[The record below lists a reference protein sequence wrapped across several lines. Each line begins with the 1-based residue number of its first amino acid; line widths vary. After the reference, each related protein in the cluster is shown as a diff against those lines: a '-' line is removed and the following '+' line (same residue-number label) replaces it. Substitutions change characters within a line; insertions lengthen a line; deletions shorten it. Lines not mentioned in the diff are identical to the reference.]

1 MLRIAF
7 IAAAALIGAAA
18 FAYAQDPPETDN
30 ACDGGTLQ
38 LIECIE
44 AKTKPWDKRMNAA
57 YQDALKDA
65 QPGQREQL
73 RAAQRLW
80 VQYRDANCAYYQL
93 GQGSIARV
101 QAEDCMFRM
110 TKARAKE
117 LDGSDDRL
125 QN

>member
-1 MLRIAF
+1 MSRIAF
-7 IAAAALIGAAA
+7 ITAAALIGAAA
-18 FAYAQDPPETDN
+18 FAYAEDPPKSDN
-30 ACDGGTLQ
+30 DCDDGTLQ
-38 LIECIE
+38 MIECIE
-44 AKTKPWDKRMNAA
+44 GKTKLWDKRMNAA

-65 QPGQREQL
+65 EPAQREQL

-80 VQYRDANCAYYQL
+80 LQYRDANCAYYQL

-117 LDGSDDRL
+117 LDGTDSRL